1 MLAAAAWRSGSG
13 NVVANHAGTV
23 FGVAPGGDVF
33 LRTKM
38 TTLDRNEIETVCRR
52 PPPYTPYSNLIP
64 RTYYPMES
72 YSTPILY
79 HTTFQLP
86 TIQPHTT
93 FECTCTGGAQGRPA
107 RGELLARLEPAA
119 GQRHHDTAGPA
130 LSLWCQGPVHFVLS
144 S

>member
-52 PPPYTPYSNLIP
+52 PPPTPLIVTLYHAHTTQWNLIAPPYYTTQPYSFQPYNPIQSSNLQVELKAAL
-64 RTYYPMES
+64 RAVN
-72 YSTPILY
+72 YSP
-79 HTTFQLP
+79 
-86 TIQPHTT
+86 
-93 FECTCTGGAQGRPA
+93 GRNRRLA
-107 RGELLARLEPAA
+107 NVITMLQARL
-119 GQRHHDTAGPA
+119 
-130 LSLWCQGPVHFVLS
+130 
-144 S
+144 